1 MKYKVFA
8 QQSILVFLANIII
21 GFSGIILLPILT
33 RNLPLADYGLW
44 VQMNVTIGLIPIFI
58 VMGLPSYS
66 MVRFL
71 SGEHDKKRMQE
82 GFYSIAFFIFLNSL
96 LVSLILFIFSKQI
109 SQIIFANNTLIV
121 KILALILIFSSLN
134 ILFQYFFITS
144 QQIKRYSFLLCFKTF
159 TQILL
164 ISGFIFFGKGVIGA
178 ASVLCNE
185 ILFFTCFSINI

>member
-1 MKYKVFA
+1 MW
-8 QQSILVFLANIII
+8 
-21 GFSGIILLPILT
+21 
-33 RNLPLADYGLW
+33 W
-44 VQMNVTIGLIPIFI
+44 VYLLIPWYDFYQENMIKKDAR
-58 VMGLPSYS
+58 
-66 MVRFL
+66 RFL
-71 SGEHDKKRMQE
+71 
-82 GFYSIAFFIFLNSL
+82 FNCFFIFLNSL

-178 ASVLCNE
+178 AIGFYVMKS
-185 ILFFTCFSINI
+185 CFSLLVFQLFI